1 MTLPKSEHSD
11 NFRQTIEA
19 LLQAIGDSA
28 IDERPFQTTEF
39 PDVMTTTWEDLQA
52 AELVERLSGTD
63 ELLLTG
69 RGWVAGVL
77 ITHQYDEQTFAERI
91 AKLFAELKSHVKG
104 RKAAKVVPLK
114 TDCYNNR
121 HSGRMDL

>member
-11 NFRQTIEA
+11 NFRQTIKE
-19 LLQAIGDSA
+19 LLQAIGDCA

-39 PDVMTTTWEDLQA
+39 PDVMTTTWKDLLA

-69 RGWVAGVL
+69 RGWVAGL
-77 ITHQYDEQTFAERI
+77 FITR
-91 AKLFAELKSHVKG
+91 
-104 RKAAKVVPLK
+104 
-114 TDCYNNR
+114 
-121 HSGRMDL
+121 